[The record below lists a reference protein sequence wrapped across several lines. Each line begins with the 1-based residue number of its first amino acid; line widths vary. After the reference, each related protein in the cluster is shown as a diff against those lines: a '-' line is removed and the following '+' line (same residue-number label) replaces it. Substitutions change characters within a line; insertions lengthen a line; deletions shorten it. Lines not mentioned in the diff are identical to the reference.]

1 LAKSILTDMN
11 RMSEVLEANGMQ
23 PKELAEKRGKS
34 DNIVHGDVH
43 DRQQRLEILFER
55 RYA

>member
-1 LAKSILTDMN
+1 MN
-11 RMSEVLEANGMQ
+11 HMSELLEANGLK
-23 PKELAEKRGKS
+23 PKESAEKRSKS
-34 DNIVHGDVH
+34 DNIVHGDVQ